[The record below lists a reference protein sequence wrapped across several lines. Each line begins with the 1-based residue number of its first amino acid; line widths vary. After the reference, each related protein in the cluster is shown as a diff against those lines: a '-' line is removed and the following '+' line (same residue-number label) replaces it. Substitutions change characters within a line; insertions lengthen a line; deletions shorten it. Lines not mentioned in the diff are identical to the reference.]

1 MKKILIWGT
10 GQLSWQPGKE
20 FNKGEIIGYIDTN
33 KKSSFFAKKPV
44 YKPEEIRLLEYD
56 AIIVSTMYAKEI
68 YDQCINYGIDR
79 NKLICAYGNILTQDI
94 NTDYKFIE
102 KICGKS
108 YAKQIKDR
116 YHLIREID
124 DYSTKIKSFNIGE
137 YKECRPYKVDY
148 VRVKTFELLV
158 DEIRKNKIKGNVSE
172 LGVFKGEFAEF
183 INGAFPDRVLYL
195 FDTFEGF
202 NEDELT
208 KGSEGEVQNAFRDI
222 FKETSIDIV
231 KNRMRFKDN
240 VVIKKGYFPG
250 SLDGLED
257 SFAFVSLDCDWEE
270 SLYQGIL
277 YFYPRLTQ
285 GGYIMIHDY
294 NNALDCADKAIRRY
308 EKEIGKLLPKVP
320 ICDTQGS
327 IILTK

>member
-1 MKKILIWGT
+1 MKRVLIWGT

-20 FNKGEIIGYIDTN
+20 FCTEEIIGYIDTN
-33 KKSSFFAKKPV
+33 KKNNLFAKKPV
-44 YKPEEIRLLEYD
+44 YTPEEISNLNYD

-68 YDQCINYGIDR
+68 YDECTKYGIDR
-79 NKLICAYGNILTQDI
+79 KKLICAYGNIITKDI

-102 KICGKS
+102 KICGNS
-108 YAKQIKDR
+108 YAEQIKNR

-124 DYSTKIKSFNIGE
+124 DYSTKTKEFTVDD
-137 YKECRPYKVDY
+137 YRECRPYKVDY

-158 DEIRKNKIKGNVSE
+158 EEIRKNKIQGNVAE

-183 INGAFPDRVLYL
+183 INGAFPDRNLYL

-202 NEDELT
+202 NEDELI
-208 KGSEGEVQNAFRDI
+208 KGAKGEVQNAFRDI

-231 KNRMRFKDN
+231 NNRMRYKDK
-240 VVIKKGYFPG
+240 VKIKKGYFPQ
-250 SLDGLED
+250 SLNGLED
-257 SFAFVSLDCDWEE
+257 IFAFVSLDCDWEE

-277 YFYPRLTQ
+277 YFYPRLSK

-294 NNALDCADKAIRRY
+294 NNALECADKAIKRY
-308 EKEIGKLLPKVP
+308 ENEIGELLPKVP